1 MSGRKVRAVNSQN
14 HYLCKKESRMKS
26 LRYLLLAAAV
36 LLGSTGCEARVKQ
49 YKVEV
54 VKEYTH
60 DTGAYTQGLFFHGGR
75 FYESTGQFGE
85 STFREV
91 ELATGKV
98 LSKMN
103 FQQKYFAEGSVM
115 LDGKLYILTWLNKV
129 AFVYDAATLE
139 YKQTYSYPREG
150 WGLTTDGKSLIA
162 SDGSARLYF
171 LTPEFRQERY
181 VDVKMDGRPVRY
193 LNELEYIDGKVWAN
207 VYTTDLIVIINPADG
222 TVEASIDCSGLLP
235 RNLRKPETDVLNGI
249 AQDPATGKI
258 YLTGKYWPR
267 LYEIRLVPAR

>member
-1 MSGRKVRAVNSQN
+1 MIRILLPLALAL
-14 HYLCKKESRMKS
+14 LC
-26 LRYLLLAAAV
+26 A
-36 LLGSTGCEARVKQ
+36 GCSARVKQ

-54 VKEYTH
+54 VKEYPH
-60 DTGAYTQGLFFHGGR
+60 DTGAYTQGLFFDGGR
-75 FYESTGQFGE
+75 FFESTGQFGE
-85 STFREV
+85 SSFREV

-103 FQQKYFAEGSVM
+103 FQQKYFGEGSVM
-115 LDGKLYILTWLNKV
+115 LGGNLYILTWLNKV
-129 AFVYDAATLE
+129 AFVYDAKTLE

-162 SDGSARLYF
+162 SDGSSRLYF
-171 LTPEFRQERY
+171 LSPEFRQERY
-181 VDVKMDGRPVRY
+181 VDVKMDGRAVRN

-207 VYTTDLIVIINPADG
+207 VYMTDLIVIINPADG
-222 TVEASIDCSGLLP
+222 TVEASIDCTGLLP
-235 RNLRKPETDVLNGI
+235 RNLREPRTDVLNGI

-267 LYEIRLVPAR
+267 LYEVRLVPAK

>member
-1 MSGRKVRAVNSQN
+1 
-14 HYLCKKESRMKS
+14 MKS

-129 AFVYDAATLE
+129 ACVYDAATLE

-235 RNLRKPETDVLNGI
+235 RNLRKPETDVLNSI